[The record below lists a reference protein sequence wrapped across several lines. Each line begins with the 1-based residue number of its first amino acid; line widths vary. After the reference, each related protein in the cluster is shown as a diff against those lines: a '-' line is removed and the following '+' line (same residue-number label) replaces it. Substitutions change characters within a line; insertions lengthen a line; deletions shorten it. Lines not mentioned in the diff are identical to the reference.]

1 MVLVHFGT
9 SVSMVKTCF
18 SRLPLILDSIL
29 PGKGNGDRYELMGNE
44 DWKTQNLTSW
54 SPTSHTHPELC
65 FNGSALL
72 KWQIIFSKY
81 LLFYNLAKSPWKIE
95 STVFPLSPGWAF
107 VTSPS
112 MAYGWWNAAF
122 VSLGLL
128 ILGTRPASVR
138 KLGLSLLWL
147 LHPPGPAHT
156 HSWFCVTSFGK
167 AYQIFQVWIESSLLR
182 IVWRNYCGIYWPG
195 LVASCPC
202 QTENTL
208 KVGAVS
214 WLCIS
219 KLTQYLAL
227 GMHWISTC
235 QGNESCED
243 QKSRHSSAVD
253 EGKNLVL

>member
-1 MVLVHFGT
+1 MVPVHFGT

-128 ILGTRPASVR
+128 ILGTRPVSVR

-214 WLCIS
+214 WLYIS
-219 KLTQYLAL
+219 QLTQYLAL
-227 GMHWISTC
+227 GVHWISTC